1 MVVVT
6 GSSSVVSDEEE
17 TASVATVFKVGEAM
31 GPSGT
36 AGGKSTGILSA
47 EAMADAAYG
56 TAIHRKMECCAC
68 VPWMHTKM
76 VLSSAVTTQ
85 SNGVF
90 VAYV

>member
-56 TAIHRKMECCAC
+56 TAIQRRNGMLCLRDGLY
-68 VPWMHTKM
+68 TKM
-76 VLSSAVTTQ
+76 VLSSGVTTQ
-85 SNGVF
+85 WNGVF
-90 VAYV
+90 VSYV